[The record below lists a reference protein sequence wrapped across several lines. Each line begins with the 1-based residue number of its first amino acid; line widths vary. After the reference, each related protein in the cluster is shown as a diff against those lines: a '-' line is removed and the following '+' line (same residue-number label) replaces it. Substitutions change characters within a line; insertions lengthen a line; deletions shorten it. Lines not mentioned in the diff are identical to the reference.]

1 MSNLYEL
8 TSDLAQLKNIDEMED
23 AKEIIAI
30 INTQIENKSYG
41 LIKVDREYD
50 SDIKAVEKEIE
61 WLTDKKRTL
70 KKNREDFRKHIL
82 FCMENADIKKLETP
96 IGNMTVRKGGVGS
109 LKVVNLD
116 IIPEK
121 YKTKI
126 EKIDIDNK
134 ALKEDI
140 KNGQVIEGAYI
151 EATKPSLMIK

>member
-1 MSNLYEL
+1 VSNLYEL

-23 AKEIIAI
+23 AKDIIAV

-41 LIKVDREYD
+41 LIKVDREYE
-50 SDIKAVEKEIE
+50 SDIKAIEKEIE

-70 KKNREDFRKHIL
+70 KNNREKFRQHIL
-82 FCMENADIKKLETP
+82 FCMNYADLKKLETP
-96 IGNMTVRKGGVGS
+96 IGNITVRKGGVGS
-109 LKVVNLD
+109 LKIDNAESV
-116 IIPEK
+116 PEK

-126 EKIDIDNK
+126 EKIEIDNK

-140 KNGQVIEGAYI
+140 KNGQVIQGVYI